1 MKEIRYPT
9 RIIRI
14 GKALQHEIPGL
25 VDARG
30 KLKLAVLGYA
40 ALDYRD
46 AAEKKQAYKNHRGIA
61 LFQRNPNALGTGSP
75 AWRLF
80 YQQFVRTGRA

>member
-1 MKEIRYPT
+1 MKDIRYPT
-9 RIIRI
+9 RIVRVSE
-14 GKALQHEIPGL
+14 ALQHQIPGL

-30 KLKLAVLGYA
+30 KLKITLLGYA
-40 ALDYRD
+40 ALDYRIP
-46 AAEKKQAYKNHRGIA
+46 AQRNQANKNHRGIA